1 MKPLLSLQAWQ
12 AYALIDVYWAG
23 TVAENAFVDPDL
35 SKDIVP
41 SDINGFIEGDEEADI
56 PVYFI
61 SQVNLL

>member
-1 MKPLLSLQAWQ
+1 M
-12 AYALIDVYWAG
+12 
-23 TVAENAFVDPDL
+23 AENAFVDPDL

-41 SDINGFIEGDEEADI
+41 SDINGFIEGAEEADI

>member
-1 MKPLLSLQAWQ
+1 M
-12 AYALIDVYWAG
+12 
-23 TVAENAFVDPDL
+23 AENAFVDPDL